1 MEYAKD
7 VNMYANVADVNEET
21 ADKYLKTIASA
32 YGGVTKSL
40 EPMTKKVKGASD
52 SYNMLTDYMD
62 QANYAGECKL
72 IAQ

>member
-7 VNMYANVADVNEET
+7 VNMYANVADINEET
-21 ADKYLKTIASA
+21 SDKYLKTIASA

-62 QANYAGECKL
+62 QANK
-72 IAQ
+72 IA